1 MGQIRNILKALIL
14 FYSDGSTEIEAVV
27 KVDKK
32 KKGIWM
38 LELPPMNSN
47 TICSVFIHYDGTF
60 LIYQQETVDIIN
72 PFYDRD
78 YSDTQ

>member
-1 MGQIRNILKALIL
+1 MSGIIIGLRINLKVLII
-14 FYSDGSTEIEAVV
+14 FHSDGSSEIEDAV

-47 TICSVFIHYDGTF
+47 TICSVFMHHKGTI
-60 LIYQQETVDIIN
+60 LSLSTRNY
-72 PFYDRD
+72 
-78 YSDTQ
+78 